1 MNRINI
7 TSEIAQK
14 LNANDLVRLSLTSRG
29 LKNTMGALGVDNGYR
44 ATVQFKKKFLYGL
57 TLLAGTAPMRFYK
70 RYPGLL
76 KLKPMAEKRLRTEAA
91 TNPVVARISKPQ
103 ALKNWLFPFFKV
115 NDTVSVDHAY
125 LNAWMY
131 LLTGKVQKS
140 VVQEIQKQMPSF
152 RLSTLN
158 NQNETRRFYANAMSY

>member
-1 MNRINI
+1 MNQIDVVFAISQR
-7 TSEIAQK
+7 
-14 LNANDLVRLSLTSRG
+14 LNSNDLVTFRG
-29 LKNTMGALGVDNGYR
+29 MQNTMGALGVVNNEYR

-76 KLKPMAEKRLRTEAA
+76 KLKPMAEKRLRETA
-91 TNPVVARISKPQ
+91 NPVVAVKPQ
-103 ALKNWLFPFFKV
+103 ALKNWLFPVFKV
-115 NDTVSVDHAY
+115 NDTMSVDHAY

-158 NQNETRRFYANAMSY
+158 NQNETRRFFANAMSY